1 MFPNCNEG
9 FSFYFGGRGGPVFA
23 RRCFHGRNR
32 RQPFATVCDED
43 AMAVPMGSAAKA
55 DAFGGLKR
63 RTTSFRVA
71 AWHLVTF
78 QHVSHHVK
86 NRCV

>member
-43 AMAVPMGSAAKA
+43 AMAVPMGSAAKVCFTQVSYV
-55 DAFGGLKR
+55 DCIRVRRFHSVSFVLK
-63 RTTSFRVA
+63 
-71 AWHLVTF
+71 
-78 QHVSHHVK
+78 K
-86 NRCV
+86 